1 MCNRCFHVE
10 MLHKSLSVCVSTQVL
25 RYSSSIGCYK
35 RLAVIDRFLSLV
47 TSCGSRT
54 VKAPLLIHGNRES
67 AGLNNLTL
75 NFQLSW
81 EWNQGLSYLCL
92 VLGILVFFFLINL
105 LPFSCVDTSILYL
118 VCHIWERFDL
128 KCGTCLI
135 CTELGWCERAY
146 VGPLLNAPAATTWSR
161 RTSSLHGW
169 LIKCIKCLFRKNNK
183 PQTKPAQPKTTSPS
197 FSNFLLLSVSLADR
211 LIWVLCQPELTWGI
225 LIRTSIDAQIKGPP
239 LTVVSWDVL
248 KGVTYHPWHNCCWDA
263 AWDHH
268 GGGRK
273 KMEIRKGEQRDICMS
288 KDRHIKHLQVSTL

>member
-81 EWNQGLSYLCL
+81 EWNQGLLYLCL
-92 VLGILVFFFLINL
+92 VLGTLVFFFLINL
-105 LPFSCVDTSILYL
+105 IPFSCMDTSILYL
-118 VCHIWERFDL
+118 VCHIWKRFDL

-135 CTELGWCERAY
+135 CTELGWLERAY
-146 VGPLLNAPAATTWSR
+146 VGPLLNAHLQPLRGAEEPPLCMVGWS
-161 RTSSLHGW
+161 SVLNA
-169 LIKCIKCLFRKNNK
+169 CLE
-183 PQTKPAQPKTTSPS
+183 KTTNHKQNQTNPK
-197 FSNFLLLSVSLADR
+197 LLPLLSVVFSCFQFR
-211 LIWVLCQPELTWGI
+211 W
-225 LIRTSIDAQIKGPP
+225 QIG
-239 LTVVSWDVL
+239 
-248 KGVTYHPWHNCCWDA
+248 
-263 AWDHH
+263 
-268 GGGRK
+268 
-273 KMEIRKGEQRDICMS
+273 
-288 KDRHIKHLQVSTL
+288 